1 MTDLEAHVAQPGRDD
16 LVRQVSEKIKE
27 TGVDYIYYQFISV
40 TGRIVGKG
48 IPVRALGAP
57 RRKRFPAG
65 LWINR
70 KFIC

>member
-16 LVRQVSEKIKE
+16 LVKQVNEKIKE
-27 TGVDYIYYQFISV
+27 TGVGYIYYQFISV

-48 IPVRALGAP
+48 IPSAHWERR

-65 LWINR
+65 LWVNR
-70 KFIC
+70 KSIC